1 MPNAPFPIPN
11 YQFPITM
18 SESLKLHKEY
28 KSFGGK
34 LGFYS
39 HQSSACNSEM
49 KFAVYQP
56 PQAQYQPVPILYF
69 LSGLTCT
76 EENFMAKAGAQQFAA
91 KYGLMLV
98 APDTSPRNT
107 GIPGEDDDWDL
118 GSGAGF
124 YVDATAAP
132 WNAHYRMYSYVVEE
146 LPNLIAENFPAIPE
160 KQGIFGHSMGGH
172 GALICA
178 LKNGV
183 KRSYPVPRRG
193 SRRVGNR
200 YLSVSAFAPICAP
213 VRGAWGQK
221 IFGHYLGNNREDW
234 RAWDAS
240 ELVLEAQY
248 NRPILIDCGAA
259 DSYLADGQ
267 LLPEVFAEACA
278 KAGQPLTLR
287 MQEGYDHS
295 YYFVASFIEDH
306 IQFHAAALCE

>member
-1 MPNAPFPIPN
+1 
-11 YQFPITM
+11 M
-18 SESLKLHKEY
+18 SESLKLEKEH

-56 PQAQYQPVPILYF
+56 PQAEYRPVPILYF

-91 KYGLMLV
+91 KHGLMLV
-98 APDTSPRNT
+98 VPDTSPRNT
-107 GIPGEDDDWDL
+107 GIPGEDDDWAL

-124 YVDATAAP
+124 YINATAAP
-132 WNAHYRMYSYVVEE
+132 WNSHYKMYSYVVEE
-146 LPNLIAENFPAIPE
+146 LPDLIAKNFPAIPE

-178 LKNGV
+178 LKNCD
-183 KRSYPVPRRG
+183 
-193 SRRVGNR
+193 R

-213 VRGAWGQK
+213 TRSPWGQK

-234 RAWDAS
+234 RVWDAS
-240 ELVLEAQY
+240 ELVLETHY
-248 NRPILIDCGAA
+248 TRPILIDCGAA

-267 LLPEVFAEACA
+267 LLPEVFADACA

-287 MQEGYDHS
+287 MQEGFDHS
-295 YYFVASFIEDH
+295 YYFVASFMEDH
-306 IQFHAAALCE
+306 IQHHAAALCE

>member
-1 MPNAPFPIPN
+1 MPSN
-11 YQFPITM
+11 
-18 SESLKLHKEY
+18 SLKLHKEH

-49 KFAVYQP
+49 KFTVYQP
-56 PQAQYQPVPILYF
+56 PQAKSQPVPILYF

-76 EENFMAKAGAQQFAA
+76 EENFMAKAGAQQWAA

-107 GIPGEDDDWDL
+107 GIPGEADNWDL

-124 YVDATAAP
+124 YVDATATP
-132 WNAHYRMYSYVVEE
+132 WNSHYRMYSYVVDE
-146 LPNLIAENFPAIPE
+146 LPNLIAANFPGIRE

-183 KRSYPVPRRG
+183 KRSYPE
-193 SRRVGNR
+193 GNR

-213 VRGAWGQK
+213 VRSPWGQK
-221 IFGHYLGNNREDW
+221 IFGHYLGGDKESW
-234 RAWDAS
+234 KAWDAS
-240 ELVLEAQY
+240 ELVLEQQY
-248 NRPILIDCGAA
+248 KRPILIDCGTD

-267 LLPEVFAEACA
+267 LLPDVFAAACA
-278 KAGQPLTLR
+278 KVGQPLTLR

-295 YYFVASFIEDH
+295 YYFVASFMEDH
-306 IQFHAAALCE
+306 IRHHAAALCK

>member
-1 MPNAPFPIPN
+1 MI
-11 YQFPITM
+11 
-18 SESLKLHKEY
+18 SKSLKLHQEH
-28 KSFGGK
+28 KSYGGK
-34 LGFYS
+34 LGYYS

-56 PQAQYQPVPILYF
+56 PQAEYQPVPILYF

-98 APDTSPRNT
+98 APDTSPRHT
-107 GIPGEDDDWDL
+107 GIPGEDDNWDL

-124 YVDATAAP
+124 YINATAAP
-132 WNAHYRMYSYVVEE
+132 WNTHYRMYSYVVDE
-146 LPNLIAENFPAIPE
+146 LPKLIAKNFPVIPE
-160 KQGIFGHSMGGH
+160 RQGIFGHSMGGH

-178 LKNGV
+178 LK
-183 KRSYPVPRRG
+183 SD
-193 SRRVGNR
+193 NR

-213 VRGAWGQK
+213 MHSPWGQK
-221 IFGHYLGNNREDW
+221 IFSHYLGNDKDSW
-234 RAWDAS
+234 RSWDAS
-240 ELVLEAQY
+240 ELIVTAQY
-248 NRPILIDCGAA
+248 NRPILIDCGTA

-278 KAGQPLTLR
+278 KTGQPLTLR
-287 MQEGYDHS
+287 MQPAYDHS
-295 YYFVASFIEDH
+295 YYFVASFMEDH